1 MKENI
6 FELIII
12 ETNKEHLK
20 IWEDYFLK
28 KYRVKVLNRITSTLQ
43 NKTIFNNETIFIS
56 QDVSNGKFFSK
67 LTENNIIFLV
77 NDNYPVKSVSPDIN
91 SNKYIFLIKPVS
103 LNKIDKIINDI
114 KTNKLYEKVEKIK
127 IKNYTL
133 IPMQKKLIS
142 KDKSEFIKLT
152 EKEVQ
157 ILTEL
162 NNPSFISS
170 KEYLLKKVWNYNPD
184 INTTTVETHI
194 HRLTEVLV
202 IVLLKYL
209 AGAVG
214 FEPTVHRIK
223 TCCLTTWPRPI
234 NISKL

>member
-20 IWEDYFLK
+20 IWEDYFLN
-28 KYRVKVLNRITSTLQ
+28 KYRVKVLNRITSTLE

-77 NDNYPVKSVSPDIN
+77 NDNYPINKLVSPDIN
-91 SNKYIFLIKPVS
+91 SDKDIFLIKPVS
-103 LNKIDKIINDI
+103 LNKIDKIIYDI
-114 KTNKLYEKVEKIK
+114 KTNKSYEKVEKIK

-133 IPMQKKLIS
+133 IPIQKKLIS

-194 HRLTEVLV
+194 HRLRKKLTKFSKTKLA
-202 IVLLKYL
+202 IKYEKR
-209 AGAVG
+209 GYYI
-214 FEPTVHRIK
+214 T
-223 TCCLTTWPRPI
+223 
-234 NISKL
+234 

>member
-20 IWEDYFLK
+20 IWEDYFLN

-56 QDVSNGKFFSK
+56 QDVSNGKFFRK

-77 NDNYPVKSVSPDIN
+77 NDNYPINKLVSPDIN
-91 SNKYIFLIKPVS
+91 SDKDIFLIKPVS

-170 KEYLLKKVWNYNPD
+170 KEYLLKKVWNYNPG

-194 HRLTEVLV
+194 HRLRKKLTKFSKTKLA
-202 IVLLKYL
+202 IKYEKR
-209 AGAVG
+209 GYYI
-214 FEPTVHRIK
+214 T
-223 TCCLTTWPRPI
+223 
-234 NISKL
+234 

>member
-20 IWEDYFLK
+20 IWEDYFLN
-28 KYRVKVLNRITSTLQ
+28 KYRVKVLNKITSTLQ

-77 NDNYPVKSVSPDIN
+77 NDNYPINKSVSPDIN
-91 SNKYIFLIKPVS
+91 SDKYIFLKKPVS

-114 KTNKLYEKVEKIK
+114 KINKSYGKVEKIK

-133 IPMQKKLIS
+133 IPIQKKLIS

-170 KEYLLKKVWNYNPD
+170 KEYLLKKVWNYNPC
-184 INTTTVETHI
+184 INTTTVEPHI
-194 HRLTEVLV
+194 HRLRKKLTKFSKTKLE
-202 IVLLKYL
+202 IKYKKR
-209 AGAVG
+209 GYY
-214 FEPTVHRIK
+214 I
-223 TCCLTTWPRPI
+223 I
-234 NISKL
+234 

>member
-20 IWEDYFLK
+20 IWEDYFLN

-77 NDNYPVKSVSPDIN
+77 NDNYLINKSVSPDIN
-91 SNKYIFLIKPVS
+91 SDKDIFLKKPVS
-103 LNKIDKIINDI
+103 LSKIDKIIYDI
-114 KTNKLYEKVEKIK
+114 KNNKSYKKEEKIK

-133 IPMQKKLIS
+133 IPIQKKLIS

-170 KEYLLKKVWNYNPD
+170 KEYLLKKVWNYNPN

-194 HRLTEVLV
+194 HRLRKKLTKFSKTKLA
-202 IVLLKYL
+202 IKYEKR
-209 AGAVG
+209 GYYI
-214 FEPTVHRIK
+214 T
-223 TCCLTTWPRPI
+223 
-234 NISKL
+234 

>member
-20 IWEDYFLK
+20 IWEDYFLN

-56 QDVSNGKFFSK
+56 QDVSNGKFFRK

-77 NDNYPVKSVSPDIN
+77 NDNYPINKLVSPDIN
-91 SNKYIFLIKPVS
+91 SDKDIFLIKPVS

-114 KTNKLYEKVEKIK
+114 KTKKLYEKVEKIK

-162 NNPSFISS
+162 NNPNFISS
-170 KEYLLKKVWNYNPD
+170 KEYLLKKVWNYNPG

-194 HRLTEVLV
+194 HRLRKKLTKFSKTKLA
-202 IVLLKYL
+202 IKYEKR
-209 AGAVG
+209 GYYI
-214 FEPTVHRIK
+214 T
-223 TCCLTTWPRPI
+223 
-234 NISKL
+234 

>member
-20 IWEDYFLK
+20 IWEDYFLN

-77 NDNYPVKSVSPDIN
+77 NDNYPINKLVSPDIN
-91 SNKYIFLIKPVS
+91 SDKDIFLIKPVS
-103 LNKIDKIINDI
+103 LNKIDKIIYDI
-114 KTNKLYEKVEKIK
+114 KTNKSYEKVEKIK

-133 IPMQKKLIS
+133 IPIQKKLIS

-194 HRLTEVLV
+194 HRLRKKLTKFSKTKLA
-202 IVLLKYL
+202 IKYEKR
-209 AGAVG
+209 GYYI
-214 FEPTVHRIK
+214 T
-223 TCCLTTWPRPI
+223 
-234 NISKL
+234 

>member
-20 IWEDYFLK
+20 IWEDYFLN

-77 NDNYPVKSVSPDIN
+77 NDNYPINKLVSPDIN
-91 SNKYIFLIKPVS
+91 SDKDIFLIKPVS
-103 LNKIDKIINDI
+103 LNKIDKIIYDI
-114 KTNKLYEKVEKIK
+114 KTNKSYEKVEKIK

-133 IPMQKKLIS
+133 IPIQKKLIS

-194 HRLTEVLV
+194 HRLRKKLTKFSKTKLA
-202 IVLLKYL
+202 IKYEKR
-209 AGAVG
+209 GYY
-214 FEPTVHRIK
+214 I
-223 TCCLTTWPRPI
+223 I
-234 NISKL
+234 

>member
-20 IWEDYFLK
+20 IWEDYFIN

-56 QDVSNGKFFSK
+56 QDVSNGKFFRK
-67 LTENNIIFLV
+67 LSENNIIFLV
-77 NDNYPVKSVSPDIN
+77 NDNYPINKLLSSDIN
-91 SNKYIFLIKPVS
+91 SDKDIFLIKPVS
-103 LNKIDKIINDI
+103 LNKIDKIIYDI
-114 KTNKLYEKVEKIK
+114 KTNKSYEKVEKIK

-162 NNPSFISS
+162 NNPNFISS
-170 KEYLLKKVWNYNPD
+170 KEYLLKKVWNYNPG

-194 HRLTEVLV
+194 HRLRKKLTKFSKTKLA
-202 IVLLKYL
+202 IKYEKR
-209 AGAVG
+209 GYY
-214 FEPTVHRIK
+214 
-223 TCCLTTWPRPI
+223 I
-234 NISKL
+234 N

>member
-20 IWEDYFLK
+20 IWEDYFLN
-28 KYRVKVLNRITSTLQ
+28 KYRVKVLNRITSTLE

-77 NDNYPVKSVSPDIN
+77 NDNYPINKLVSPDIN
-91 SNKYIFLIKPVS
+91 SDKDIFLIKPVS
-103 LNKIDKIINDI
+103 LNKIDKIIYDI
-114 KTNKLYEKVEKIK
+114 KINKSYGKVEKIK

-133 IPMQKKLIS
+133 IPIQKKLIS

-194 HRLTEVLV
+194 HRLRKKLTKFSKTKLA
-202 IVLLKYL
+202 IKYEKR
-209 AGAVG
+209 GYYI
-214 FEPTVHRIK
+214 T
-223 TCCLTTWPRPI
+223 
-234 NISKL
+234 

>member
-20 IWEDYFLK
+20 IWEDYFLN
-28 KYRVKVLNRITSTLQ
+28 KYRVKVFNRITSTLQ

-56 QDVSNGKFFSK
+56 QDVSNGKFFRK

-77 NDNYPVKSVSPDIN
+77 NDNYPINKLVSPDTN
-91 SNKYIFLIKPVS
+91 SDKDIFLKKPVS

-157 ILTEL
+157 ILAEL
-162 NNPSFISS
+162 NNPNFISS
-170 KEYLLKKVWNYNPD
+170 KEYLLKKVWNYNPN

-194 HRLTEVLV
+194 HRLRKKLTKFSKTKLA
-202 IVLLKYL
+202 IKYEKR
-209 AGAVG
+209 GYYI
-214 FEPTVHRIK
+214 T
-223 TCCLTTWPRPI
+223 
-234 NISKL
+234 

>member
-20 IWEDYFLK
+20 IWEDYFLN

-77 NDNYPVKSVSPDIN
+77 NDNYPINKLVSPDIN
-91 SNKYIFLIKPVS
+91 SDKDIFLIKPVS
-103 LNKIDKIINDI
+103 LNKIDKIIYDI
-114 KTNKLYEKVEKIK
+114 KTNKSYEKVEKIK
-127 IKNYTL
+127 IKNYIL
-133 IPMQKKLIS
+133 IPIQKKLIS

-170 KEYLLKKVWNYNPD
+170 KEYLLKKVWNYNPG

-194 HRLTEVLV
+194 HRLRKKLTKFTKTKLA
-202 IVLLKYL
+202 IKYEKR
-209 AGAVG
+209 GYYI
-214 FEPTVHRIK
+214 T
-223 TCCLTTWPRPI
+223 
-234 NISKL
+234 

>member
-20 IWEDYFLK
+20 IWEDYFLN

-77 NDNYPVKSVSPDIN
+77 NDNYPINKSVSPDIN
-91 SNKYIFLIKPVS
+91 SDKDIFLKKPIS
-103 LNKIDKIINDI
+103 LNKIDKIIYDI
-114 KTNKLYEKVEKIK
+114 KNNKKYKKEEKIK

-133 IPMQKKLIS
+133 IPIQKKLIS

-170 KEYLLKKVWNYNPD
+170 KEYLLKKVWNYNPG

-194 HRLTEVLV
+194 HRLRKKLTKFSKTKLA
-202 IVLLKYL
+202 IKYKKR
-209 AGAVG
+209 GYY
-214 FEPTVHRIK
+214 I
-223 TCCLTTWPRPI
+223 I
-234 NISKL
+234 

>member
-20 IWEDYFLK
+20 IWEDYFLN
-28 KYRVKVLNRITSTLQ
+28 KYRVKVFNRITGSLQ

-56 QDVSNGKFFSK
+56 QDVSNGRFFSK

-91 SNKYIFLIKPVS
+91 SNKYIFLKKPVS
-103 LNKIDKIINDI
+103 LNKIDKIIYDI
-114 KTNKLYEKVEKIK
+114 KINKSYGKVEKIK

-133 IPMQKKLIS
+133 IPIQKKLIS

-194 HRLTEVLV
+194 HRLRKKLTKFSKTKLA
-202 IVLLKYL
+202 IKYEKR
-209 AGAVG
+209 VYY
-214 FEPTVHRIK
+214 I
-223 TCCLTTWPRPI
+223 I
-234 NISKL
+234 

>member
-20 IWEDYFLK
+20 IWEDYFLN

-77 NDNYPVKSVSPDIN
+77 NDNYPINKSVSPDIN
-91 SNKYIFLIKPVS
+91 SDKDIFLKKPVS
-103 LNKIDKIINDI
+103 LSKIDKIIYDI
-114 KTNKLYEKVEKIK
+114 KNNKSYKKEEKIK

-133 IPMQKKLIS
+133 IPIQKKLIS

-162 NNPSFISS
+162 NNPNFISS
-170 KEYLLKKVWNYNPD
+170 KEYLLKKVWNYNPG

-194 HRLTEVLV
+194 HRLRKKLTKFSKTKLA
-202 IVLLKYL
+202 IKYKKR
-209 AGAVG
+209 GYY
-214 FEPTVHRIK
+214 I
-223 TCCLTTWPRPI
+223 I
-234 NISKL
+234 

>member
-20 IWEDYFLK
+20 IWEDYFLN

-56 QDVSNGKFFSK
+56 QDVSNGKFFRK

-77 NDNYPVKSVSPDIN
+77 NDNYPINKLVSPDIN
-91 SNKYIFLIKPVS
+91 SDKDIFLKKPVS

-133 IPMQKKLIS
+133 IPMQK
-142 KDKSEFIKLT
+142 
-152 EKEVQ
+152 
-157 ILTEL
+157 
-162 NNPSFISS
+162 N
-170 KEYLLKKVWNYNPD
+170 
-184 INTTTVETHI
+184 
-194 HRLTEVLV
+194 
-202 IVLLKYL
+202 
-209 AGAVG
+209 
-214 FEPTVHRIK
+214 
-223 TCCLTTWPRPI
+223 
-234 NISKL
+234 

>member
-20 IWEDYFLK
+20 IWEDYFLN
-28 KYRVKVLNRITSTLQ
+28 KYKVKVLNRITSTLQ

-56 QDVSNGKFFSK
+56 QDVSNGNFFSK
-67 LTENNIIFLV
+67 LTKNNIIFLV
-77 NDNYPVKSVSPDIN
+77 NDNYQTSKSVSPDIN
-91 SNKYIFLIKPVS
+91 SDKYIFLKKPVS
-103 LNKIDKIINDI
+103 LNKIDKIIYYI
-114 KTNKLYEKVEKIK
+114 KTNKSYEKVEKIK

-133 IPMQKKLIS
+133 IPIQKKLIS

-162 NNPSFISS
+162 NNSSFISS
-170 KEYLLKKVWNYNPD
+170 KEYLLKKVWNYNPG

-194 HRLTEVLV
+194 HRLRKKLAKFSKTKLA
-202 IVLLKYL
+202 IKYEKR
-209 AGAVG
+209 GYYI
-214 FEPTVHRIK
+214 T
-223 TCCLTTWPRPI
+223 
-234 NISKL
+234 

>member
-20 IWEDYFLK
+20 IWEDYFLN

-77 NDNYPVKSVSPDIN
+77 NDNYPINKLVSPDIN
-91 SNKYIFLIKPVS
+91 SDKDIFLKKPIS
-103 LNKIDKIINDI
+103 LNKIDKIIYDI
-114 KTNKLYEKVEKIK
+114 KTNKSYEKVEKIK

-133 IPMQKKLIS
+133 IPIQKKLIS

-162 NNPSFISS
+162 NNPNFISS
-170 KEYLLKKVWNYNPD
+170 KEYLLKKVWNYNPG

-194 HRLTEVLV
+194 HRLRKKLTKFSKTKLA
-202 IVLLKYL
+202 IKYEKR
-209 AGAVG
+209 GYYI
-214 FEPTVHRIK
+214 T
-223 TCCLTTWPRPI
+223 
-234 NISKL
+234 

>member
-20 IWEDYFLK
+20 IWEDYFLN
-28 KYRVKVLNRITSTLQ
+28 KYRVKVLNKITSTLQ

-77 NDNYPVKSVSPDIN
+77 NDNYLINKSVSPDIN
-91 SNKYIFLIKPVS
+91 SDKDIFLKKPVS
-103 LNKIDKIINDI
+103 LSKIDKIIYDI
-114 KTNKLYEKVEKIK
+114 KNNKSYKKEEKIK

-133 IPMQKKLIS
+133 IPIQKKLIS

-170 KEYLLKKVWNYNPD
+170 KEYLLKKVWNYNPN

-194 HRLTEVLV
+194 HRLRKKLTKFSKTKLA
-202 IVLLKYL
+202 IKYEKR
-209 AGAVG
+209 GYYI
-214 FEPTVHRIK
+214 T
-223 TCCLTTWPRPI
+223 
-234 NISKL
+234 

>member
-20 IWEDYFLK
+20 IWEDYFLN
-28 KYRVKVLNRITSTLQ
+28 KYRVKVFNRITSTLQ

-56 QDVSNGKFFSK
+56 QDVSNGKFFRK

-77 NDNYPVKSVSPDIN
+77 NDNYPINKLVSPDTN
-91 SNKYIFLIKPVS
+91 SDKDIFLKKPVS

-157 ILTEL
+157 ILAEL
-162 NNPSFISS
+162 NNPNFISS
-170 KEYLLKKVWNYNPD
+170 KEYLLKKVWNYNPG

-194 HRLTEVLV
+194 HRLRKKLTKFSKTKLA
-202 IVLLKYL
+202 IKYEKR
-209 AGAVG
+209 GYYI
-214 FEPTVHRIK
+214 T
-223 TCCLTTWPRPI
+223 
-234 NISKL
+234 

>member
-20 IWEDYFLK
+20 IWEDYFLN
-28 KYRVKVLNRITSTLQ
+28 KYRVKVLNRITSTLE

-77 NDNYPVKSVSPDIN
+77 NDNYPINKLVSPDIN
-91 SNKYIFLIKPVS
+91 SDKDIFLIKPVS
-103 LNKIDKIINDI
+103 LNKIDKIIYDI
-114 KTNKLYEKVEKIK
+114 KTNKSYEKVEKIK

-133 IPMQKKLIS
+133 IPIQKKLIS

-170 KEYLLKKVWNYNPD
+170 KEYLLKKVWNYNPG

-194 HRLTEVLV
+194 HRLRKKLTKFSKTKLA
-202 IVLLKYL
+202 IKYEKR
-209 AGAVG
+209 GYYI
-214 FEPTVHRIK
+214 T
-223 TCCLTTWPRPI
+223 
-234 NISKL
+234 

>member
-20 IWEDYFLK
+20 IWEDYFSN
-28 KYRVKVLNRITSTLQ
+28 KYKVKVLNKITSTLQ
-43 NKTIFNNETIFIS
+43 NKTIFNNNTIFIS
-56 QDVSNGKFFSK
+56 QDVSNSKFFSK
-67 LTENNIIFLV
+67 LTENKIIFLV
-77 NDNYPVKSVSPDIN
+77 NDNYPINKLVSPHIN
-91 SNKYIFLIKPVS
+91 SNKDIFLIKPVS

-114 KTNKLYEKVEKIK
+114 KTKKSYEKVEKIK

-162 NNPSFISS
+162 NNPNFISS
-170 KEYLLKKVWNYNPD
+170 KEYLLKKVWNYNPS

-194 HRLTEVLV
+194 HRLRKKIAKFSKTKLV
-202 IVLLKYL
+202 IKYEKR
-209 AGAVG
+209 GYYI
-214 FEPTVHRIK
+214 T
-223 TCCLTTWPRPI
+223 
-234 NISKL
+234 

>member
-20 IWEDYFLK
+20 IWEDYFLN
-28 KYRVKVLNRITSTLQ
+28 KYRVKVLNRITSTLE

-77 NDNYPVKSVSPDIN
+77 NDNYPINKLVSPDIN
-91 SNKYIFLIKPVS
+91 SDKDIFLIKPVS
-103 LNKIDKIINDI
+103 LNKIDKIIYDI
-114 KTNKLYEKVEKIK
+114 KTNKSYEKVEKIK

-133 IPMQKKLIS
+133 IPIQKKLIS

-162 NNPSFISS
+162 NNPNFISS
-170 KEYLLKKVWNYNPD
+170 KEYLLKKVWNYNPG

-194 HRLTEVLV
+194 HRLRKKLTKFSKTKLA
-202 IVLLKYL
+202 IKYEKR
-209 AGAVG
+209 GYY
-214 FEPTVHRIK
+214 I
-223 TCCLTTWPRPI
+223 I
-234 NISKL
+234 

>member
-20 IWEDYFLK
+20 IWEDYFLN
-28 KYRVKVLNRITSTLQ
+28 KYRVKVFNRITGSLQ

-77 NDNYPVKSVSPDIN
+77 NDNYPINKLVSPDIN
-91 SNKYIFLIKPVS
+91 SDKDIFLIKPVS
-103 LNKIDKIINDI
+103 LNKIDKIIYDI
-114 KTNKLYEKVEKIK
+114 KTNKSYEKVEKIK

-133 IPMQKKLIS
+133 IPIQKKLIS

-194 HRLTEVLV
+194 HRLRKKLTKFSKAKLA
-202 IVLLKYL
+202 IKYEKR
-209 AGAVG
+209 GYY
-214 FEPTVHRIK
+214 
-223 TCCLTTWPRPI
+223 I
-234 NISKL
+234 N

>member
-77 NDNYPVKSVSPDIN
+77 NDNYLINKSVSPDIN
-91 SNKYIFLIKPVS
+91 SDKDIFLKKPIS
-103 LNKIDKIINDI
+103 LNKIDKIIYDI
-114 KTNKLYEKVEKIK
+114 KTNKLFKKEEKIK

-170 KEYLLKKVWNYNPD
+170 KEYLLKKVWNYNPG

-194 HRLTEVLV
+194 HRLRKKLTKFSKTKLA
-202 IVLLKYL
+202 IKYEKR
-209 AGAVG
+209 GYYI
-214 FEPTVHRIK
+214 T
-223 TCCLTTWPRPI
+223 
-234 NISKL
+234 

>member
-20 IWEDYFLK
+20 IWEDYFLN
-28 KYRVKVLNRITSTLQ
+28 KYRVKVLNRITGSLQ

-77 NDNYPVKSVSPDIN
+77 NDNYPINKSVSPDIN
-91 SNKYIFLIKPVS
+91 SDKDIFLKKPIS
-103 LNKIDKIINDI
+103 LNKIDKIIYDI
-114 KTNKLYEKVEKIK
+114 KTNKLFKKEEKIK

-133 IPMQKKLIS
+133 IPIQKKLIS
-142 KDKSEFIKLT
+142 KDKNEFIKLT

-162 NNPSFISS
+162 NNPNFISS
-170 KEYLLKKVWNYNPD
+170 KEYLLKKVWNYNPG

-194 HRLTEVLV
+194 HRLRKKLTKFSKTKLA
-202 IVLLKYL
+202 IKYEKR
-209 AGAVG
+209 GYYI
-214 FEPTVHRIK
+214 T
-223 TCCLTTWPRPI
+223 
-234 NISKL
+234 

>member
-77 NDNYPVKSVSPDIN
+77 NDNYPINKLVSPDIN
-91 SNKYIFLIKPVS
+91 SDKDIFLIKPVS
-103 LNKIDKIINDI
+103 LNKIDKIIYDI
-114 KTNKLYEKVEKIK
+114 KTNKLFKKEEKIK

-133 IPMQKKLIS
+133 IPIQKKLIS

-170 KEYLLKKVWNYNPD
+170 KEYLLKKVWNYNPG

-194 HRLTEVLV
+194 HRLRKKLTKFSKTKLA
-202 IVLLKYL
+202 IKYKKR
-209 AGAVG
+209 GYY
-214 FEPTVHRIK
+214 I
-223 TCCLTTWPRPI
+223 I
-234 NISKL
+234 

>member
-77 NDNYPVKSVSPDIN
+77 NDNYLINKSVSPDIN
-91 SNKYIFLIKPVS
+91 SDKDIFLKKPVS
-103 LNKIDKIINDI
+103 LSKIDKIIYDI
-114 KTNKLYEKVEKIK
+114 KNNKSYKKEEKIK

-133 IPMQKKLIS
+133 IPIQKKLIS

-170 KEYLLKKVWNYNPD
+170 KEYLLKKVWNYNPG

-194 HRLTEVLV
+194 HRLRKKLTKFSKTKLA
-202 IVLLKYL
+202 IKYEKR
-209 AGAVG
+209 GYYI
-214 FEPTVHRIK
+214 T
-223 TCCLTTWPRPI
+223 
-234 NISKL
+234 

>member
-20 IWEDYFLK
+20 IWEDYFLN
-28 KYRVKVLNRITSTLQ
+28 KYRVKVLNKITSTLQ

-77 NDNYPVKSVSPDIN
+77 NDNYPINKSVSPDIN
-91 SNKYIFLIKPVS
+91 SDKYIFLKKPVS

-114 KTNKLYEKVEKIK
+114 KINKSYGKVEKIK

-133 IPMQKKLIS
+133 IPIQKKLIS

-170 KEYLLKKVWNYNPD
+170 KEYLLKKVWNYNPG

-194 HRLTEVLV
+194 HRLRKKLTKFSKTKLE
-202 IVLLKYL
+202 IKYKKR
-209 AGAVG
+209 GYY
-214 FEPTVHRIK
+214 I
-223 TCCLTTWPRPI
+223 I
-234 NISKL
+234 

>member
-20 IWEDYFLK
+20 IWEDYFLN
-28 KYRVKVLNRITSTLQ
+28 KYRVKVLNRITSTLE

-77 NDNYPVKSVSPDIN
+77 NDNYPINKLVSPDIN
-91 SNKYIFLIKPVS
+91 SDKDIFLIKPVS
-103 LNKIDKIINDI
+103 LNKIDKIIYDI
-114 KTNKLYEKVEKIK
+114 KTNKSYEKVEKIK
-127 IKNYTL
+127 IKNYIL
-133 IPMQKKLIS
+133 IPIQKKLIS
-142 KDKSEFIKLT
+142 KDKSEIIKLT

-162 NNPSFISS
+162 NNPNFISS
-170 KEYLLKKVWNYNPD
+170 KEYLLKKVWNYNPG

-194 HRLTEVLV
+194 HRLRKKLTKFSKTKLA
-202 IVLLKYL
+202 IKYEKR
-209 AGAVG
+209 GYYI
-214 FEPTVHRIK
+214 T
-223 TCCLTTWPRPI
+223 
-234 NISKL
+234 

>member
-20 IWEDYFLK
+20 IWEDYFLN
-28 KYRVKVLNRITSTLQ
+28 KYRVKVLNKITSTLQ

-77 NDNYPVKSVSPDIN
+77 NDNYLINKSVSPDIN
-91 SNKYIFLIKPVS
+91 SDKDIFLKKPVS
-103 LNKIDKIINDI
+103 LSKIDKIIYDI
-114 KTNKLYEKVEKIK
+114 KNNKSYKKEEKIK

-133 IPMQKKLIS
+133 IPIQKKLIS

-162 NNPSFISS
+162 NNPNFISS
-170 KEYLLKKVWNYNPD
+170 KEYLLKKVWNYNPG

-194 HRLTEVLV
+194 HRLRKKLTKFSKTKLA
-202 IVLLKYL
+202 IKYKKR
-209 AGAVG
+209 GYY
-214 FEPTVHRIK
+214 I
-223 TCCLTTWPRPI
+223 I
-234 NISKL
+234 

>member
-20 IWEDYFLK
+20 IWEDYFLN
-28 KYRVKVLNRITSTLQ
+28 KYRVKVFNRITSTLQ

-56 QDVSNGKFFSK
+56 QDVSNGKFFRK

-77 NDNYPVKSVSPDIN
+77 NDNYPINKLVSPDTN
-91 SNKYIFLIKPVS
+91 SDKDIFLKKPVS

-157 ILTEL
+157 ILAEL
-162 NNPSFISS
+162 NNPNFISS
-170 KEYLLKKVWNYNPD
+170 KEYLLKKVWNYNPG

-194 HRLTEVLV
+194 HRLRKKIKKFSKTKLA
-202 IVLLKYL
+202 IKYEKR
-209 AGAVG
+209 GYYI
-214 FEPTVHRIK
+214 T
-223 TCCLTTWPRPI
+223 
-234 NISKL
+234 

>member
-56 QDVSNGKFFSK
+56 QDVSNGKFFRK

-77 NDNYPVKSVSPDIN
+77 NDNYPINKLVSSDIN
-91 SNKYIFLIKPVS
+91 SDKDIFLIKPVS

-162 NNPSFISS
+162 NNPNFISS
-170 KEYLLKKVWNYNPD
+170 KEYLLKKVWNYNPG

-194 HRLTEVLV
+194 HRLRKKLTKFSKTKLA
-202 IVLLKYL
+202 IKYEKR
-209 AGAVG
+209 GYYI
-214 FEPTVHRIK
+214 T
-223 TCCLTTWPRPI
+223 
-234 NISKL
+234 

>member
-20 IWEDYFLK
+20 IWEDYFLN

-56 QDVSNGKFFSK
+56 QDVSNGKFFRK

-77 NDNYPVKSVSPDIN
+77 NDNYPINKLVSPDIN
-91 SNKYIFLIKPVS
+91 SDKDIFLIKPVS

-162 NNPSFISS
+162 NNPNFISS
-170 KEYLLKKVWNYNPD
+170 KEYLLKKVWNYNPN

-194 HRLTEVLV
+194 HRLRKKLTKFSKTKLA
-202 IVLLKYL
+202 IKYEKR
-209 AGAVG
+209 GYYI
-214 FEPTVHRIK
+214 T
-223 TCCLTTWPRPI
+223 
-234 NISKL
+234 

>member
-20 IWEDYFLK
+20 IWEDYFLN
-28 KYRVKVLNRITSTLQ
+28 KYKVKVLNKITSTLQ

-56 QDVSNGKFFSK
+56 QDVSNGNFFSK
-67 LTENNIIFLV
+67 LTKNNIIFLV
-77 NDNYPVKSVSPDIN
+77 NDNYQTSKSVSPDIN
-91 SNKYIFLIKPVS
+91 SDKYIFLKKPVS
-103 LNKIDKIINDI
+103 LNKIDKIIYYI
-114 KTNKLYEKVEKIK
+114 KTNKSYEKVEKIK

-133 IPMQKKLIS
+133 IPIQKKLIS

-162 NNPSFISS
+162 NNSSFISS
-170 KEYLLKKVWNYNPD
+170 KEYLLKKVWNYNPG

-194 HRLTEVLV
+194 HRLRKKLTKFSKTKLA
-202 IVLLKYL
+202 IKYEKR
-209 AGAVG
+209 GYYI
-214 FEPTVHRIK
+214 T
-223 TCCLTTWPRPI
+223 
-234 NISKL
+234 